1 MTQDSTVL
9 EALARRVTGLILP
22 ATWSR
27 IFQFGEGA
35 PVWTERKTLTLLVV
49 EQPLPSDPAAG
60 RFEDELEWLAARHH
74 GIRDRFAPGG
84 AMVFFDHA
92 TDCVA
97 MALALQREA
106 MPLRLRIGI
115 TTASCQLANFC
126 CDGEA
131 FVTLLGAEAE
141 LASRVAASASTGS
154 ILISPSTYALVR
166 DAVHEGARDCVLAEE
181 YDTAYGST
189 ACIMPTPERGGP
201 DASTFAGLGTF

>member
-1 MTQDSTVL
+1 MAPDSNLL
-9 EALARRVTGLILP
+9 EALARRVEGRIPP

-27 IFQFGEGA
+27 IFRFGEGA

-49 EQPLPSDPAAG
+49 EPALESDPQAR

-84 AMVFFDHA
+84 AMVFFQRA
-92 TDCVA
+92 TDCVT

-166 DAVHEGARDCVLAEE
+166 DAVHEEARDCLLAEE
-181 YDTAYGST
+181 YDAAYGST
-189 ACIMPTPERGGP
+189 ACIMPTPARGGP
-201 DASTFAGLGTF
+201 EASTFAGLGAL